1 MSATT
6 RVNGFGN
13 YVIPNL
19 YATSDVREFAI
30 TVRSTSGG
38 QNTAVDLRTLDDGA
52 DEAVENIIRELSPL
66 LYQGVND
73 ASGVIYVVMHGHNAN
88 ADSIK
93 ARLVGLGYG
102 TDTAVTLGTAIT
114 VA

>member
-1 MSATT
+1 MAAYT

-13 YVIPNL
+13 YIIPNL
-19 YATSDVREFAI
+19 YATSDVKAFVI
-30 TVRSTSGG
+30 TVCSTSNGS
-38 QNTAVDLRTLDDGA
+38 NTAVDLRSLDDGA

-66 LYQGVND
+66 LYQGKDAND
-73 ASGVIYVVMHGHNAN
+73 GIVYVVMHGHNAD
-88 ADSIK
+88 AASIK